1 MQAATQTDG
10 RTLAP
15 GAITAPGPFREGAHV
30 VVPAED
36 ESDEALVRST
46 GAGDRRAFERLV
58 ARHEASLHRF
68 AVRSC
73 GGEREAEDALQD
85 GLLAAWRGAAGWRGE
100 SSARTWLYQI
110 VVNAC
115 HRRHRRRA
123 GEPSSPQPLEAA
135 AAVADGE
142 SAADERASAREVGR
156 AIDAALAAMPREA
169 REVLLLRDVEG
180 LSGEETAASLGLG
193 LAAMKSACTAPASSS
208 RLGSRRRWDI
218 R

>member
-1 MQAATQTDG
+1 MGEPQA
-10 RTLAP
+10 
-15 GAITAPGPFREGAHV
+15 
-30 VVPAED
+30 D
-36 ESDEALVRST
+36 ETDEALVKLSA
-46 GAGDRRAFERLV
+46 GGDRKAFERLV
-58 ARHEASLHRF
+58 ARHEAPLYRF

-123 GEPSSPQPLEAA
+123 GQPAAAQPIEAA
-135 AAVADGE
+135 AGVADG
-142 SAADERASAREVGR
+142 ATAPDERVAAKQVGR
-156 AIDAALAAMPREA
+156 AIDAALAAMSEDA

-180 LSGEETAASLGLG
+180 LSGEETAAALGLG
-193 LAAMKSACTAPASSS
+193 LAAMKSRLHRARLEIKERVEA
-208 RLGSRRRWDI
+208 RLGHAVKEVVP
-218 R
+218 